1 MNKGVFLVSLSP
13 LERNG
18 ECFNWCH
25 KEISSKCFD
34 QQRINEWRH
43 LCLSELIFI
52 AVFQELGS
60 LGFFCQLAYVMS
72 NIGGP

>member
-60 LGFFCQLAYVMS
+60 LGFFCQLAYVMI